1 MKSLACVEISGF
13 LGAVNVM
20 VGIYLLKSLVC
31 LGLFAMLTCC
41 GDLSLLHAMV
51 DGFSCGSL
59 WVFLWVFGFLQF
71 ARLCVDLVNLVFG
84 LLQEKKGWF
93 FKIGAHII
101 WESLTQTSIF
111 SSLMSL
117 LKDTD
122 TKVQMEVIMDLFS
135 FHSWNS
141 YKNVERYLWFEL
153 ATGLWNKWQFLSP

>member
-20 VGIYLLKSLVC
+20 VGIYLLKSPVC

-51 DGFSCGSL
+51 GGFSCGSL
-59 WVFLWVFGFLQF
+59 WVFLWIFGFLQF

-117 LKDTD
+117 LKDKD

-141 YKNVERYLWFEL
+141 YKNVERYLWF
-153 ATGLWNKWQFLSP
+153 